1 MLLQNQLRD
10 LNSVCDDHLDLT
22 AMVDVVFQ
30 LLTFLLLTYQVSNE
44 SDVALPVAHHGVGVE
59 ETESIVLTLTP
70 PDASGGNVAVYE
82 GTKVD
87 HNHQLLD
94 DDSITNAVTEALASG
109 KHRVVIQADAEVP
122 HGEVLR
128 VAGDAAKVEGVT
140 IHIGVEE
147 PGQ

>member
-1 MLLQNQLRD
+1 MLLQNNLRD
-10 LNSVCDDHLDLT
+10 LSSICDDHLDLT

-44 SDVALPVAHHGVGVE
+44 ADVNLPPARHGVGIE
-59 ETESIVLTLTP
+59 ETDSIVLTLSP
-70 PDASGGNVAVYE
+70 PDSAGGAVAVYQ

-87 HNHQLLD
+87 HNKQLMD
-94 DDSITNAVTEALASG
+94 DEMITSAVTEALTSG

-147 PGQ
+147 PK

>member
-44 SDVALPVAHHGVGVE
+44 ADVTLPVAHHGVGVE
-59 ETESIVLTLTP
+59 ETGSIVLTLTP
-70 PDASGGNVAVYE
+70 PDASGTSAVYQ

-87 HNHQLLD
+87 HNHQLVD
-94 DDSITNAVTEALASG
+94 DEMITAAVTEAITQG
-109 KHRVVIQADAEVP
+109 KERVVIQADGEVP

-128 VAGDAAKVEGVT
+128 VAADAAKVEGIT

-147 PGQ
+147 PGA

>member
-10 LNSVCDDHLDLT
+10 LGNLADDHLDLT

-30 LLTFLLLTYQVSNE
+30 LLTFLLLTYQVSSSAE
-44 SDVALPVAHHGVGVE
+44 VTLPPARHGVGIE
-59 ETESIVLTLTP
+59 ESTSIVLTLTP
-70 PDASGGNVAVYE
+70 PDSSGGSVAVYQ
-82 GTKVD
+82 GTKID
-87 HNHQLLD
+87 HNKQLVD
-94 DDSITNAVTEALASG
+94 DEMITNAVTEALTSG
-109 KHRVVIQADAEVP
+109 KHSVVIQADAEVP

-147 PGQ
+147 PK